1 MKNYKEKKQFHAA
14 RSVLAYRP
22 PNNPSGYIES
32 RIELL
37 EDKMEML
44 RTELNQIQTR
54 RGGLQMSTRKN
65 RLKRIAQSGEY
76 LEDGEHIVNIHGG
89 RAWYDGVEINDPDA
103 SAILEILSHYDN
115 DSGGWEESAPDVDP
129 NQLELP
135 MQANRKN
142 RLKKLAQIG
151 RGITMSDLY
160 NYAKSLFKE
169 RGKSIN
175 NEEWSGMNDNVKI
188 TSADGMFDVDIKRM
202 DGRWHVFYEGKREEY
217 SPEGNP
223 NELGNYEP
231 LGPDVDIAGGY
242 GDG

>member
-1 MKNYKEKKQFHAA
+1 MNRSQARAAYKKIGQ
-14 RSVLAYRP
+14 L
-22 PNNPSGYIES
+22 
-32 RIELL
+32 
-37 EDKMEML
+37 KMSKDEITQYL
-44 RTELNQIQTR
+44 QDHEVSLTNLVFGKELNGSER
-54 RGGLQMSTRKN
+54 REVLNTLRQYHIDAKTLYDSILDRLDNGDNNQM
-65 RLKRIAQSGEY
+65 
-76 LEDGEHIVNIHGG
+76 
-89 RAWYDGVEINDPDA
+89 
-103 SAILEILSHYDN
+103 
-115 DSGGWEESAPDVDP
+115 
-129 NQLELP
+129 ELDI
-135 MQANRKN
+135 QANRKN
-142 RLKKLAQIG
+142 RLKKLAQMG